1 MGGFPGRLAF
11 GTNWLKHRSEQ
22 TLMDNRTTFRSHL
35 PSPAEHRDRPV
46 FKDLPNY
53 IDDCRAV
60 VSQRCTMNVVMRW
73 LSTGWD
79 SIGLWSLGARQRIK
93 HLRNRRAAPPTQ
105 ADQASSLGA
114 RFVAAVASVVA
125 PGAAHGRTGSHMCIL
140 PHKKR
145 CSSKFGPA
153 PGGPLQ
159 RKPFKI

>member
-79 SIGLWSLGARQRIK
+79 SIGLWSLRARQRIK
-93 HLRNRRAAPPTQ
+93 HLRSRRAAPPTQ
-105 ADQASSLGA
+105 NKSSKL
-114 RFVAAVASVVA
+114 
-125 PGAAHGRTGSHMCIL
+125 PGSTL
-140 PHKKR
+140 
-145 CSSKFGPA
+145 CSSSRFCRAAFPNQRFLITV
-153 PGGPLQ
+153 PMGGL
-159 RKPFKI
+159 RDL